1 MGTKGTAVAAVVV
14 AVMLSALFAGCLED
28 EEPPPKPEPRVE
40 LTGPDEAW
48 VGEVVQFE
56 TLKVKD
62 DDTKFEALDFLWR
75 MGDNT
80 SYKGKPFIDEWISA
94 VNHTFEHEGTYNVT
108 VTVTDSWGNQGV
120 ANHTVFVRYQLNMTF
135 AHWGTWS
142 SEDSLNNTT
151 YWNLTVK
158 NVWTGQFD
166 VPQVRIRLVNATGG
180 ELVYRAITG
189 DAVPANLTSGD
200 SFTVQVHFDIP
211 EDFDWVLLHVT
222 DELVRYRYIPPE

>member
-1 MGTKGTAVAAVVV
+1 MGRKGAATSALVV
-14 AVMLSALFAGCLED
+14 AVMAVALFAGCLDDD
-28 EEPPPKPEPRVE
+28 EPEPEPEPRVE
-40 LTGPDEAW
+40 LTGPSEAW
-48 VGEVVQFE
+48 VGEEVQFE
-56 TLKVKD
+56 TLNVKD

-80 SYKGKPFIDEWISA
+80 TYKGKPFIDEWIAA

-108 VTVTDSWGNQGV
+108 VTVTDSWGNQGI
-120 ANHTVFVRYQLNMTF
+120 ANHSILIRYQLNMTF

-166 VPQVRIRLVNATGG
+166 VPRVRIRLLNHTGG
-180 ELVYRAITG
+180 EVAPRAQTG
-189 DAVPANLTSGD
+189 DPVPANLTAGE
-200 SFTVQVHFDIP
+200 SFTVQVHFNIP
-211 EDFDWVLLHVT
+211 EDFEWVVLHVT
-222 DELVRYRYIPPE
+222 DELLLYRYIPPD